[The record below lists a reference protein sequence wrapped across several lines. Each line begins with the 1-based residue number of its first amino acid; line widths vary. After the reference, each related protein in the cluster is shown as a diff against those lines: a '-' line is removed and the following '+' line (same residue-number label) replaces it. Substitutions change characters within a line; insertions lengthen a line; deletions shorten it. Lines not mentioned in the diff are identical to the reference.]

1 MAKVSMTMNLGVP
14 ADKVWELIG
23 GFNALPDWHPAVEKS
38 EVEGEGK
45 GSVRTLHLAG
55 GGTIRERLE
64 QIDDEGKVYS
74 YSILSS
80 PLPVMNY
87 TATLRLREA
96 EDGSG
101 CAVEWESDFQPAG
114 APEGDAVEI
123 IQGVY
128 QAGFDNLRKMFGG

>member
-1 MAKVSMTMNLGVP
+1 MAKVSMKVNLGVP
-14 ADKVWELIG
+14 ADQVWELIG
-23 GFNALPDWHPAVEKS
+23 SFNALPDWHPAVEKS
-38 EVEGEGK
+38 EIEGEGH

-64 QIDDEGKVYS
+64 QIDEEGKEYS

-87 TATLRLREA
+87 TATLRLHEA

-101 CAVEWESDFQPAG
+101 CDVEWESDFQPTG
-114 APEGDAVEI
+114 MPETDAVEVI
-123 IQGVY
+123 RGVY
-128 QAGFDNLRKMFGG
+128 QAGFDNLKKMFGG

>member
-1 MAKVSMTMNLGVP
+1 MAKVSMSVDLDAN
-14 ADKVWELIG
+14 AENVWELIG

-38 EVEGEGK
+38 EIEGQGK

-55 GGTIRERLE
+55 GGTIREKLE
-64 QIDDEGKVYS
+64 QLDEEGKVYS

-87 TATLRLREA
+87 NSTLRLEKN
-96 EDGSG
+96 DKGG
-101 CAVEWESDFQPAG
+101 CTVRWESDFQPSG
-114 APEGDAVEI
+114 APETDAVKA